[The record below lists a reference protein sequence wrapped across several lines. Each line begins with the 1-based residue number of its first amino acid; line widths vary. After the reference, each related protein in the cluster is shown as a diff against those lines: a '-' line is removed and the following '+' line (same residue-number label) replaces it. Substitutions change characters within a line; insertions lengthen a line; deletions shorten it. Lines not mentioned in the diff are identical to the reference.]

1 MSTKYT
7 DRHSRELRGF
17 SDGMILPADPDDRKS
32 TPMCTGMLDY
42 FPLAFA
48 EAARLSKAGND
59 QHNPGLPLH
68 WAREKSN
75 DHADCILR
83 HLVDRG
89 TRDTDGV
96 RHSTKL
102 FWRAAAL
109 LQCELEAERAAL
121 KGDGRIDDDQVAY
134 REFEV
139 IKYSETGGVPVA
151 IIGGQNLK

>member
-7 DRHSRELRGF
+7 DRHSRKLREF
-17 SDGMILPADPDDRKS
+17 SDGMILPADPQARKQA
-32 TPMCTGMLDY
+32 PMCTGVLDY
-42 FPLAFA
+42 FPMAIA
-48 EAARLSKAGND
+48 EVAGLSKAGND
-59 QHNPGLPLH
+59 QHNLGLPLH

-109 LQCELEAERAAL
+109 LQCELEAERAASMGDSHIMNA
-121 KGDGRIDDDQVAY
+121 KVNTDVHPDGR
-134 REFEV
+134 
-139 IKYSETGGVPVA
+139 VPVA
-151 IIGGQNLK
+151 IIGGQNPK